1 MAVRHEGFF
10 LLTYPFYRIMLILEQ
25 RRRAMAVVMMKEV
38 GSHIFDTTVSFSNPI
53 PDYYQLCF
61 WSYAMFLFWLC
72 SSSIYLELYHDRA
85 NSGYQ
90 IIRGVLI
97 IVSYSGS

>member
-38 GSHIFDTTVSFSNPI
+38 GSHISLTTTSYVFGRM
-53 PDYYQLCF
+53 LCF
-61 WSYAMFLFWLC
+61 CFGCAVVV
-72 SSSIYLELYHDRA
+72 SIWNYIMIEL
-85 NSGYQ
+85 
-90 IIRGVLI
+90 
-97 IVSYSGS
+97 IVATK